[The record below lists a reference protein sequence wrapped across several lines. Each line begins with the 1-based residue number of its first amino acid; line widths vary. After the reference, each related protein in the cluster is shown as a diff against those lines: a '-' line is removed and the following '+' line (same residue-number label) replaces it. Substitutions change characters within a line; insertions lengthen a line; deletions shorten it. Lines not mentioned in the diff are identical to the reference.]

1 MVFARNP
8 VPGEVKTRLIPAL
21 GKKGAANLY
30 KKLIKH
36 TLKMI
41 SSCNISHVDL
51 YTTATKNPAFY
62 KSCVDDYG
70 IPLKQQTGA
79 DLGMRMFNAF
89 ENSLPTNDWAILI
102 GTDCPTMQAADLVTS
117 IGELESGADA
127 VIGPAVDGGYYL
139 IGLRRNDESLFSN
152 MPWGTRQVASLTY
165 EKMKALNWRVSTL
178 PLRRDIDRPE
188 DLEYLPELEQ

>member
-8 VPGEVKTRLIPAL
+8 VPGEAKTRLIPAL
-21 GKKGAANLY
+21 GKEGAAKLH

-36 TLKMI
+36 TLKMVT
-41 SSCNISHVDL
+41 SCNTSYVDL
-51 YTTATKNPAFY
+51 YTTATKNQAFCR
-62 KSCVDDYG
+62 SCGDDYG
-70 IPLKQQTGA
+70 IQIKQQTGT

-89 ENSLPTNDWAILI
+89 ENSLRTNDWAILI
-102 GTDCPTMQAADLVTS
+102 GTDCPAMQAADLVKS
-117 IGELESGADA
+117 IGKLESGADA

-139 IGLRRNDESLFSN
+139 IGLCRNDESLFSN

-188 DLEYLPELEQ
+188 DLQYLPELEQ

>member
-1 MVFARNP
+1 
-8 VPGEVKTRLIPAL
+8 
-21 GKKGAANLY
+21 
-30 KKLIKH
+30 
-36 TLKMI
+36 
-41 SSCNISHVDL
+41 
-51 YTTATKNPAFY
+51 
-62 KSCVDDYG
+62 
-70 IPLKQQTGA
+70 
-79 DLGMRMFNAF
+79 
-89 ENSLPTNDWAILI
+89 
-102 GTDCPTMQAADLVTS
+102 MQAADLEKS